1 VQKIRN
7 NDDED
12 TMLIEFRFKNFL
24 SFRDEQVFSLVASP
38 DKAHPNNTVEHK
50 GLRLLRSSAVYGA
63 NASGKSN
70 FIKAIRFVQDLVR
83 GSTEPKPG
91 EPIGLTPFKLNGKS
105 ANTPS
110 LFELTF
116 VVKDV
121 RYTYGFLV
129 SAQRV
134 HEEWLYAYPHGR
146 EQMWFERKL
155 DKNGQGDV
163 EFGPNLKGENKRMA
177 ARTLPN
183 ALFLSRAAMDNHVQL
198 TEVYMWFFKR
208 LIICPDMATREGWGR
223 SAIPGMLNVHKESF
237 MEFIRGFD
245 LGFEDMEFSVAKGLR
260 TFHKAEGSR
269 GYVPFVLEEESNGT
283 RSIIDLAGAWLDPL
297 KLGMVI
303 VMDEL
308 EASLH
313 PLLSRKLVRIFHS
326 DKMNKGGS
334 QLVFATHET
343 TLMDLSVFRRDQI
356 WFTDKDTAGAS
367 HLYSLYDFK
376 NKPRLQEAIQKG
388 YLTGRYG
395 AIPLLTDIE
404 GE

>member
-1 VQKIRN
+1 
-7 NDDED
+7 
-12 TMLIEFRFKNFL
+12 MLIEFRFKNFL

-70 FIKAIRFVQDLVR
+70 FIKAIGFVQDLVR
-83 GSTEPKPG
+83 RSTEPKPG
-91 EPIGLTPFKLNGKS
+91 EPIAVAPFKLNGKS
-105 ANTPS
+105 ASTPS
-110 LFELTF
+110 LFEITF

-129 SAQRV
+129 SDQRV
-134 HEEWLYAYPHGR
+134 HGEWLYAYPRGR
-146 EQMWFERKL
+146 EQKWFERNL
-155 DKNGQGDV
+155 DKSGKRDV
-163 EFGPNLKGENKRMA
+163 WKFGSNLKGENHRMA

-198 TEVYMWFFKR
+198 TEIYMWFFKR
-208 LIICPDMATREGWGR
+208 LMICPDVATREGWGR
-223 SAIPGMLNVHKESF
+223 SAIPGMLNVDKEFF
-237 MEFIRGFD
+237 MTFIRGFD

-269 GYVPFVLEEESNGT
+269 GYVPFTMNEESNGT
-283 RSIIDLAGAWLDPL
+283 RCVIDLAGAWLDSL
-297 KLGMVI
+297 KSGMVI

-313 PLLSRKLVRIFHS
+313 PLLSRKLVKIFHS
-326 DKMNKGGS
+326 DNISIGGS

-343 TLMDLSVFRRDQI
+343 TLMDLSLFRRDQI

>member
-1 VQKIRN
+1 
-7 NDDED
+7 
-12 TMLIEFRFKNFL
+12 MLIEFRFKNFL

-38 DKAHPNNTVEHK
+38 DKALPNNTVEHK
-50 GLRLLRSSAVYGA
+50 GLRLLRSSAIYGA

-70 FIKAIRFVQDLVR
+70 FIKAIRFVRDLVR
-83 GSTEPKPG
+83 RSNEPKPG
-91 EPIGLTPFKLNGKS
+91 EPIAVTPFKLNRKS

-146 EQMWFERKL
+146 EQNWFERKL
-155 DKNGQGDV
+155 DKSGKRDV
-163 EFGPNLKGENKRMA
+163 WKFGSNLKGENHRVA
-177 ARTLPN
+177 ARTLDN

-198 TEVYMWFFKR
+198 TEIYMWFFAR
-208 LIICPDMATREGWGR
+208 LMICPDVATREGWGR
-223 SAIPGMLNVHKESF
+223 SAIPGMLDWEKESF
-237 MEFIRGFD
+237 MTFIRGFD
-245 LGFEDMEFSVAKGLR
+245 LGFEDIEFTEAKGLE
-260 TFHKAEGSR
+260 TMHKAEGSQ
-269 GYVPFVLEEESNGT
+269 GYVPFALDEESSGT
-283 RSIIDLAGAWLDPL
+283 RRVIDLAGSWMEPL
-297 KLGMVI
+297 ESGVVI

-313 PLLSRKLVRIFHS
+313 PLLSRKLVKIFHS
-326 DKMNKGGS
+326 DKWKRGGS

-376 NKPRLQEAIQKG
+376 TKPRLQEAIQKG